1 MNDFYNN
8 CKTCIPQFSDHY
20 WWQKSQHR
28 KYFDRFLYI
37 SIVISLIGT
46 LFLVQARNDQFL
58 SELILD
64 SNYTLKLIVVF
75 VFLLFMQC
83 LCFFLVRLLFYIHI
97 KRSSRFVMLR
107 IRMMGY
113 VLIFYLL
120 LPWCIKQLI
129 VFITTH
135 LQQVDVRG
143 TGYLHHE
150 YYHICIW
157 MILYVSLWMFFFF
170 SRENNRHQR
179 SAERKRREARRLA
192 DKLLRHDLRE
202 YLEKGF
208 MVIVKK
214 DIVFLINTEGE
225 LSIKGRKNDG
235 LSSALKLDYAQIS
248 KSVFIVKDEILA
260 VAEDYIEISYKRRE
274 ILENAIKKYKKLA
287 VVAVEFKSEHGL
299 LTLSPVYAEKIGK
312 H

>member
-37 SIVISLIGT
+37 SIFISLIGA
-46 LFLVQARNDQFL
+46 LYLLQARNDQFL
-58 SELILD
+58 SERILD
-64 SNYTLKLIVVF
+64 SDYTLKLIVGF
-75 VFLLFMQC
+75 VFLLLMQC
-83 LCFFLVRLLFYIHI
+83 LCFFVVRLLFYIHI
-97 KRSSRFVMLR
+97 KRYSRFVMMC

-113 VLIFYLL
+113 VLIFHLL
-120 LPWCIKQLI
+120 LPWCIKQFI

-179 SAERKRREARRLA
+179 SAEHKRRESKRLA
-192 DKLLRHDLRE
+192 EKLLRHDLRE

-214 DIVFLINTEGE
+214 DTVLLINAEGE
-225 LSIKGRKNDG
+225 LSLKGRKNDD
-235 LSSALKLDYAQIS
+235 LNLALKLDYTQIS
-248 KSVFIVKDEILA
+248 KSVFIVKDEVLV
-260 VAEDYIEISYKRRE
+260 VAEDHIELSSKRSE
-274 ILENAIKKYKKLA
+274 ILEMALKKYKKLA
-287 VVAVEFKSEHGL
+287 DVAVEFKSEHGL
-299 LTLSPVYAEKIGK
+299 LTLSPVYGEKLGK